1 MVNLYILCMVGAG
14 AAVATQI
21 AINAH
26 LGAVAGSALL
36 AANISFAVSMIAG
49 LVALGAAILS
59 GGMPI
64 SSPAVW
70 TAPSWIWLGGLG
82 GATYVLLAI
91 LLTHRL
97 GTAVLS
103 AAGILGQLST
113 SLLIDHYGWFGVPI
127 HRMSATRLMGILLL
141 TLGVVLLRWK

>member
-1 MVNLYILCMVGAG
+1 V
-14 AAVATQI
+14 T
-21 AINAH
+21 
-26 LGAVAGSALL
+26 GSALW

-49 LVALGAAILS
+49 LVALGAAILL
-59 GGMPI
+59 GEIPLPN
-64 SSPAVW
+64 PAVW

-97 GTAVLS
+97 GAAVLS

-113 SLLIDHYGWFGVPI
+113 SLLIDHYGWFGVPV
-127 HRMSATRLMGILLL
+127 HRMSATRLVGILLL

>member
-21 AINAH
+21 AINAY
-26 LGAVAGSALL
+26 LGGVTGSALW

-49 LVALGAAILS
+49 LVGLVRPFCGE
-59 GGMPI
+59 MPLPN
-64 SSPAVW
+64 PAVW

-97 GTAVLS
+97 GAAVLS
-103 AAGILGQLST
+103 AAGILGQLAT
-113 SLLIDHYGWFGVPI
+113 SLLIDHYGWFGIPV

>member
-1 MVNLYILCMVGAG
+1 MANLYILCMVGAG

-26 LGAVAGSALL
+26 LGAVTGSALW

-49 LVALGAAILS
+49 LIALGAAILL
-59 GGMPI
+59 GEIPLPN
-64 SSPAVW
+64 PAVW

-97 GTAVLS
+97 GAAVLS
-103 AAGILGQLST
+103 AAGIVGQLST
-113 SLLIDHYGWFGVPI
+113 SLLIDHYGWFGVPV
-127 HRMSATRLMGILLL
+127 HRISAMRLMGVVLL